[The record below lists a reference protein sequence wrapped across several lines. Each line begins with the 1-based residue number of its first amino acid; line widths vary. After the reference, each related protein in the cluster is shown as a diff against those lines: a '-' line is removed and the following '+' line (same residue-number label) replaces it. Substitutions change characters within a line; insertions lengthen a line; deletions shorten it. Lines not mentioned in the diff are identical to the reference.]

1 MSFVSLKVLVLSFQS
16 LVPMDEQDCMAIYGP
31 KLVAAS
37 TGLIRWQIFDTTDFF
52 HKKITKLFLME
63 LFLFFL
69 E

>member
-1 MSFVSLKVLVLSFQS
+1 
-16 LVPMDEQDCMAIYGP
+16 MDEQDCMAIYGP

-52 HKKITKLFLME
+52 SQKNHETFFNGIVS
-63 LFLFFL
+63 FFL